1 MTQKPMGKTF
11 FDEGLCSN
19 DNSTELVLQE
29 AEELFHAQSVSCIV
43 SLGTRA
49 LPKVTLQKPTLLQ
62 QTLSSI
68 HLHHISNS

>member
-29 AEELFHAQSVSCIV
+29 AEELFHA
-43 SLGTRA
+43 LF
-49 LPKVTLQKPTLLQ
+49 L
-62 QTLSSI
+62 
-68 HLHHISNS
+68 